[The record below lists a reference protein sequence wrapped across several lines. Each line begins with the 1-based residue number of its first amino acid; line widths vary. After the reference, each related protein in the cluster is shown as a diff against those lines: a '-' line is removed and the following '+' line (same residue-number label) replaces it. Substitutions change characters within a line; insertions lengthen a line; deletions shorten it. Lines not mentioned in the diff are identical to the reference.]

1 MLNPTAPPID
11 TKIDTKIL
19 LVDDDA
25 NHTLL
30 LGQYLETLGYT
41 VMTADRVD
49 RAMTLLAHTTPDL
62 ILSDVVMPQQ
72 SGYDLLNQLKQD
84 DSKSWIPVILVSAQ
98 HHRQDRI
105 TGLSAGA
112 SAFIVKPFSLDE
124 LTAQVESSLRSSQA
138 LRRKQL
144 VSQHHKVRVPIG
156 VKLTQAEQQVAG
168 FVTQGLSNLEI
179 SQQLFIS
186 KRTIESHIS
195 NMLRKTELNN
205 RTELARWILENQL
218 DE

>member
-1 MLNPTAPPID
+1 MLNTAPPIAP
-11 TKIDTKIL
+11 KIL
-19 LVDDDA
+19 LVDDDTT
-25 NHTLL
+25 HTLL
-30 LGQYLETLGYT
+30 LGQYLETLGYM
-41 VMTADRVD
+41 VMIADRVD
-49 RAMTLLAHTTPDL
+49 QAMTLLAETTPDL
-62 ILSDVVMPQQ
+62 ILSDVVMPEQ
-72 SGYDLLNQLKQD
+72 SGYDFLNQLKQD

-124 LTAQVESSLRSSQA
+124 LTAQVESSLRSSQQIQH
-138 LRRKQL
+138 RQL
-144 VSQHHKVRVPIG
+144 VSQHRKVRVPIG

-168 FVTQGLSNLEI
+168 YVTQGRSNLEI

-195 NMLRKTELNN
+195 NILRKTELHN
-205 RTELARWILENQL
+205 RTELSRWILENHL

>member
-1 MLNPTAPPID
+1 MLNTAPPIAP
-11 TKIDTKIL
+11 KIL
-19 LVDDDA
+19 LVDDDTT
-25 NHTLL
+25 HTLL
-30 LGQYLETLGYT
+30 LGQYLETLGYM
-41 VMTADRVD
+41 VMIADRVD
-49 RAMTLLAHTTPDL
+49 RAMTLLAETTPDL
-62 ILSDVVMPQQ
+62 ILSDVVMPEQ
-72 SGYDLLNQLKQD
+72 SGYDFLNQLKQD

-124 LTAQVESSLRSSQA
+124 LTAQVESSLRSSQQIQH
-138 LRRKQL
+138 RQL
-144 VSQHHKVRVPIG
+144 VSQHRKVRVPIG

-168 FVTQGLSNLEI
+168 YVTQGRSNLEI

-195 NMLRKTELNN
+195 NILRKTELHN
-205 RTELARWILENQL
+205 RTELSRWILENHL